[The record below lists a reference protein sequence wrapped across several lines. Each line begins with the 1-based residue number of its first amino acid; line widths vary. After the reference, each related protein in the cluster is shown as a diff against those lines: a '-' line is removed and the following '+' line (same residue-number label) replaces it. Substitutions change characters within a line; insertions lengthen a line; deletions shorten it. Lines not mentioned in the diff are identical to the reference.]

1 MLPVHGGADTTR
13 LRRPIMRCMAP
24 IKFQFYETH
33 LGAKLDGEIRRHGEV
48 ANPAISADWAGKVLH
63 MRTKLHRGPDAKTRA
78 AAPPVEHR
86 DSACGA
92 PVSAA
97 QSSAACRGQRFPR
110 RTCTLPDGRNVIE
123 MDAVGMH
130 GRLNTH
136 LDGTVFARLNALALV
151 GMSSGAQDLDNE
163 ARLEAV
169 SDIVAESRAVVDEH
183 TDASGFAYDI
193 GANVATAV
201 G

>member
-1 MLPVHGGADTTR
+1 
-13 LRRPIMRCMAP
+13 
-24 IKFQFYETH
+24 
-33 LGAKLDGEIRRHGEV
+33 
-48 ANPAISADWAGKVLH
+48 
-63 MRTKLHRGPDAKTRA
+63 
-78 AAPPVEHR
+78 
-86 DSACGA
+86 
-92 PVSAA
+92 
-97 QSSAACRGQRFPR
+97 
-110 RTCTLPDGRNVIE
+110 
-123 MDAVGMH
+123 MH